1 MYIFQDDILI
11 EIVQRY
17 NGNID
22 NINWQQASES
32 LNGVRS
38 AEQCQNRLKLLLSK
52 SNIVKNVNSNN
63 KVYYI
68 I

>member
-1 MYIFQDDILI
+1 M
-11 EIVQRY
+11 QRY